1 MSFLCQSL
9 LIVSHHIQ
17 CETQEC
23 PYRGLW
29 DSSWPALN
37 LAFDFTSFCFF
48 PIYSAP
54 GMLAQVHA
62 QLRWACSRLQAP
74 HVPTA

>member
-1 MSFLCQSL
+1 MSLLCQSPL
-9 LIVSHHIQ
+9 MASHHIQ

-29 DSSWPALN
+29 DSSWPALKFG
-37 LAFDFTSFCFF
+37 FDFISFCFF
-48 PIYSAP
+48 RIHSAP

-62 QLRWACSRLQAP
+62 QLRWACSCLRAA
-74 HVPTA
+74 HVPTT